1 MIKLVASD
9 IDGTLLQGGTG
20 SIPTKCFELIHKL
33 AENGIRFA
41 AASGRQYTNLR
52 RLFAPVA
59 DDIDYIC
66 ENGNLVICHG
76 EICYKRT
83 IERTYGAHLM
93 HELMAINSCEVLL
106 SGVETCYV
114 QPKDAEYVNH
124 MRYFVGN
131 DVTVVPDITDI
142 PEDYLKISAYFK
154 NGVPKALIP
163 KLEQLAQPLMR
174 PVISGLPWLD
184 FLLEGCDKG
193 SAMLELQKKLQVSKA
208 ETMSFGDNENDIEL
222 LQQSGVRCAMRSGN
236 PKLHR
241 YADYLVDDVTDFT
254 NGYLFG

>member
-1 MIKLVASD
+1 MVKLVASD
-9 IDGTLLQGGTG
+9 IDGTLLLNGTG
-20 SIPTKCFELIHKL
+20 SIPTKCFELIEKL

-76 EICYKRT
+76 EVCCKRT
-83 IERTYGAHLM
+83 IERGYGARLM
-93 HELMAINSCEVLL
+93 RALMTIDGCEVLL
-106 SGVETCYV
+106 SGVNTCYV
-114 QPKDAEYVNH
+114 QPKDPAYAEH

-131 DVTVVPDITDI
+131 DVTVVPDITDV

-154 NGVPKALIP
+154 DGVPQERMHE
-163 KLEQLAQPLMR
+163 LEELSKPLMR

-193 SAMLELQKKLQVSKA
+193 SAMTELQKQLGVSKE

-222 LQQSGVRCAMRSGN
+222 LVQSGVPCAMRSGN
-236 PKLHR
+236 PKLHP
-241 YADYLVDDVTDFT
+241 YAKYLVDDVADFAAE
-254 NGYLFG
+254 YIF

>member
-9 IDGTLLQGGTG
+9 IDGTLLLNGTG
-20 SIPTKCFELIHKL
+20 SIPEKCFTLIDTL
-33 AENGIRFA
+33 AKNGIRFA
-41 AASGRQYTNLR
+41 VASGRQYTNLR

-83 IERTYGAHLM
+83 IERTYGAKLM
-93 HELMAINSCEVLL
+93 RALMAIEGCEVLL

-114 QPKDAEYVNH
+114 QPKDPGYVDH

-131 DVTVVPDITDI
+131 DVTVVPDITDV
-142 PEDYLKISAYFK
+142 PEEYLKISAYFK
-154 NGVPKALIP
+154 DGVPLEKVQE
-163 KLEQLAQPLMR
+163 LEQLAKPLMR
-174 PVISGLPWLD
+174 PVVSGLPWLD

-193 SAMLELQKKLQVSKA
+193 TAMIELQKQLDVSK
-208 ETMSFGDNENDIEL
+208 EQTMSFGDNENDIEL
-222 LQQSGVRCAMRSGN
+222 LLQSGVSCAMRFGN
-236 PKLHR
+236 PKLHP
-241 YADYLVDDVTDFT
+241 YADHLIDDVTDFT
-254 NGYLFG
+254 NKYLLG

>member
-9 IDGTLLQGGTG
+9 IDGTLLLNGTG
-20 SIPTKCFELIHKL
+20 SIPEKCFALIDTL
-33 AENGIRFA
+33 AKNGIRFA

-66 ENGNLVICHG
+66 ENGNLVICRG

-83 IERTYGAHLM
+83 IERTYGANLM
-93 HELMAINSCEVLL
+93 HALMAIEGCEVLL

-114 QPKDAEYVNH
+114 QPKAPDYVDH

-131 DVTVVPDITDI
+131 DVTVVPDITDV
-142 PEDYLKISAYFK
+142 PEEYLKISAYFK
-154 NGVPKALIP
+154 GGVP
-163 KLEQLAQPLMR
+163 LEKVPELERLAQPLMR
-174 PVISGLPWLD
+174 PVVSGLPWLD

-193 SAMLELQKKLQVSKA
+193 AAMMELQKQLGISKE

-222 LQQSGVRCAMRSGN
+222 LLQSGVSCAMRSGN
-236 PKLHR
+236 PKLHP
-241 YADYLVDDVTDFT
+241 YADYLIDDVTDFA
-254 NGYLFG
+254 NQYLFG